1 MISLEQLRNEKP
13 KDITVELAY
22 TVTALIGTA
31 RRALDAN
38 EKDTNRDG
46 DARVTLELAEQLAN
60 SLIDGCEMEKR
71 EAKAQTGLK

>member
-1 MISLEQLRNEKP
+1 MITIEQLRNEKP

-31 RRALDAN
+31 RRALDTH
-38 EKDTNRDG
+38 ERDTNRDG
-46 DARVTLELAEQLAN
+46 DARVTLELAEQLAS

-71 EAKAQTGLK
+71 EAKAQTSLK